1 MPLPV
6 YYDETS
12 QLAQQAVTPK
22 ETPFKALM
30 DRNGVLLAQGPNAK
44 ASEQTKFGNKV
55 RATLSK
61 CGV

>member
-1 MPLPV
+1 
-6 YYDETS
+6 
-12 QLAQQAVTPK
+12 VTPK